1 MATYVP
7 AKINTQYIFYAAL
20 VSQAN
25 TKIMQVNPTIAAGD
39 FKVSIDGG
47 ALANLGTLPAVTP
60 GSSVMVKFTLSTSEM
75 NGANITVVCSDA
87 AGSEWCDAVFN
98 IQTSA
103 RQVDDLAFPT
113 TSGRSIDV
121 TTTGEVGIDWANI
134 GAPTTTVALTGTT
147 IATTQKVDIETIKTN
162 PVVNAGTITFPTT
175 ATLASTTNITAGTIT
190 TATNVT
196 TVNGLAANVIT
207 AAATAADFG
216 AEVAAAVWQD
226 TVAGDFTVASSV
238 GKSVYTGVAPGANTG
253 LFIAGTNAATTITTA
268 LTTTFT
274 GNLTGSVGSVTGAVG
289 SVTGNVGGNVVGS
302 VASVTARVT
311 ANTDQWNGA
320 TVGAIPPDAVFIR
333 SGTAQA
339 GGASTI
345 TLDASASATNNLYQN
360 ETIFIRSGTG
370 AGQSNIIAS
379 YVGATKVATVATA
392 WATTPDNTSVFT
404 ILADGPSIAS
414 VSGTVNAN
422 VIQVAGQTATAAAGV
437 TFPSSIASPTN
448 ITAGT
453 ITTVTNLTNAPTAG
467 DFTATMKTSLNAATP
482 ASVVGSVGS
491 VTGNVGGNVT
501 GTVGGLAAAAKTDV
515 ENATWNT
522 VLSSHLTGGSTG
534 AALNAAG
541 SAGDPWT
548 TSLPGAYTAG
558 SAGFIVGTNLNATVS
573 SRMATYTQPTGFLAA
588 TFPGTVAST
597 TNITAGT
604 ITTATN
610 LTNAPTNGD
619 FTSTMKTSLNS
630 STPASITGAVGS
642 VTGNVGGNVTGSVG
656 SVVAGVTVTTNN
668 DKTGYALSSAGNNS
682 VADAT
687 LNRDMGSVSDTNTRS
702 LLNAIRFIRNKWS
715 ISGSTLTVTKEND
728 STSAWT
734 AAVSTD
740 AAAIP
745 IVGNDPT

>member
-216 AEVAAAVWQD
+216 AEVAASVWQD
-226 TVAGDFTVASSV
+226 TIAGDFTVASSV

-274 GNLTGSVGSVTGAVG
+274 GNLTGSVGSVTGA
-289 SVTGNVGGNVVGS
+289 
-302 VASVTARVT
+302 
-311 ANTDQWNGA
+311 
-320 TVGAIPPDAVFIR
+320 
-333 SGTAQA
+333 
-339 GGASTI
+339 
-345 TLDASASATNNLYQN
+345 
-360 ETIFIRSGTG
+360 
-370 AGQSNIIAS
+370 
-379 YVGATKVATVATA
+379 
-392 WATTPDNTSVFT
+392 
-404 ILADGPSIAS
+404 
-414 VSGTVNAN
+414 
-422 VIQVAGQTATAAAGV
+422 
-437 TFPSSIASPTN
+437 
-448 ITAGT
+448 
-453 ITTVTNLTNAPTAG
+453 
-467 DFTATMKTSLNAATP
+467 
-482 ASVVGSVGS
+482 VGS

-728 STSAWT
+728 ATSAWT